1 MAQHYELYD
10 DKRWEKKGRET
21 KTFKVKQ
28 EVTDW
33 NILENAAFS

>member
-1 MAQHYELYD
+1 MNYTMTKGG
-10 DKRWEKKGRET
+10 KRTGRET

-33 NILENAAFS
+33 DILENVAFS